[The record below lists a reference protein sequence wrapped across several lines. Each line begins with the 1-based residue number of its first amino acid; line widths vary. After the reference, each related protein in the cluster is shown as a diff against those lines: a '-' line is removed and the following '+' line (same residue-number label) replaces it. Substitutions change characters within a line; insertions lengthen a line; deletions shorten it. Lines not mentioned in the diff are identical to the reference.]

1 MCPVLMS
8 SHFSSEPQNED
19 QIYYWQMIYTRPYY
33 RMGAYLIGI
42 SAGELLLHKPKLNRV
57 STMQLKVQKGMSVVS
72 LINIF
77 AGSLESAN

>member
-1 MCPVLMS
+1 MYPAFMS
-8 SHFSSEPQNED
+8 SHFRSEPQNED

-57 STMQLKVQKGMSVVS
+57 ST
-72 LINIF
+72 
-77 AGSLESAN
+77 